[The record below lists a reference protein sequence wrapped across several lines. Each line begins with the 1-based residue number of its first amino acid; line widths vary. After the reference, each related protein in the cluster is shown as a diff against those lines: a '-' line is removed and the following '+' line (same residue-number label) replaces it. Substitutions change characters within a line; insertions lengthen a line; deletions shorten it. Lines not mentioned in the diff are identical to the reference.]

1 MAGAVV
7 GAIGERTDAEVAGAL
22 GESQRLPESG
32 EGIDVLIDFTSPEGA
47 VAHARWCMENGIAL
61 VTGTTGLETSHQAAI
76 DRAAQSVAV
85 VQSPNMSVGVNLTF
99 DLAKRATEVLG
110 ASADI
115 EIVETHHR
123 YKMDA
128 PSGTAVRLGEVIAEA
143 RDTSLAESG
152 NYGRKGLIGP
162 RPVGEIG
169 MMTLRGGDVVGEHT
183 ATFFL
188 DGERVEITHRATDR
202 AIFARGAVRAAVWAA
217 DRAAGAYDMAD
228 VLDSSLSE

>member
-7 GAIGERTDAEVAGAL
+7 QAIGERSDAQVAGAL
-22 GESQRLPESG
+22 GESQALPPSG
-32 EGIDVLIDFTSPEGA
+32 EGVDVLIDFTSPEGA
-47 VAHARWCMENGIAL
+47 VAHARWCAEHGVAL
-61 VTGTTGLETSHQAAI
+61 VTGTTGLEESHQAAV
-76 DRAAQSVAV
+76 DAAAERVAV
-85 VQSPNMSVGVNLTF
+85 VQSPNMSVGVNLLF
-99 DLAKRATEVLG
+99 DLARRATGVLG
-110 ASADI
+110 EGADI

-143 RDTSLAESG
+143 RETSLEASG
-152 NYGRKGLIGP
+152 NFGRKGMIGP
-162 RPVGEIG
+162 RPTGEIG

-202 AIFARGAVRAAVWAA
+202 AIFARGAVRAAVWVAS
-217 DRAAGAYDMAD
+217 RPAGAYDMAD
-228 VLDSSLSE
+228 VLRA